1 MKNNSHTHANVL
13 IPEVGLR
20 VKALESLLAEKK
32 AIDPATLDLILETFE
47 TQMGPKNG
55 AKVVAKAWTDPQYR
69 NWLLE
74 DGTAAIKSLGYIGVQ
89 GENMVVLENT
99 PKVHNVVV
107 CTLCSCYPW
116 PTLGLPPIWFKS
128 APYRARV
135 VIEPRSV
142 LKEFGLDIADD
153 VEVRVW
159 DSTAELRYLVLPMRP
174 AGTESL
180 TEQELAAL
188 VTRDSMIG
196 TGVAQS
202 PSH

>member
-1 MKNNSHTHANVL
+1 MQETKRTNVL

-20 VKALESLLAEKK
+20 VKALESLLAEKGV
-32 AIDPATLDLILETFE
+32 IDPSALDLIVETFE

-55 AKVVAKAWTDPQYR
+55 AKVVAKAWTDPDYKK
-69 NWLLE
+69 WLLQ
-74 DGTAAIKSLGYIGVQ
+74 DGTAAIGKLGYIGIQ
-89 GENMVVLENT
+89 GENMVVVENT
-99 PKVHNVVV
+99 PEVHNVVV

-128 APYRARV
+128 APYRSRV
-135 VIEPRSV
+135 VIEPRAV
-142 LKEFGLDIADD
+142 LKEFGVDVSDH

-174 AGTESL
+174 AGTEKFS
-180 TEQELAAL
+180 EAQLAEL

-196 TGVAQS
+196 TGLAKA
-202 PSH
+202 PN

>member
-1 MKNNSHTHANVL
+1 MKTDNHTHANVL

-32 AIDPATLDLILETFE
+32 AIDPAALDLIIETFE

-55 AKVVAKAWTDPQYR
+55 AKVVAKAWTDPKYKK
-69 NWLLE
+69 WLLE

-89 GENMVVLENT
+89 GENMVALENT

-142 LKEFGLDIADD
+142 LKEFGLDIADH

-174 AGTESL
+174 AGTENLS
-180 TEQELAAL
+180 EQELAAL

>member
-1 MKNNSHTHANVL
+1 MKNNDHTHANVL
-13 IPEVGLR
+13 IPDVGLR

-32 AIDPATLDLILETFE
+32 AIDPAALDLIIETFE

-55 AKVVAKAWTDPQYR
+55 AKVVAKAWTDPEYR
-69 NWLLE
+69 KWLLD

-89 GENMVVLENT
+89 GENMVALENT
-99 PKVHNVVV
+99 PSVHNVVV

-142 LKEFGLDIADD
+142 LKEFGLDIADH

-174 AGTESL
+174 AGTENLS
-180 TEQELAAL
+180 EQELAAL

>member
-32 AIDPATLDLILETFE
+32 AIDPATLDLIVETFE

-180 TEQELAAL
+180 TEQELAAH

>member
-1 MKNNSHTHANVL
+1 MEDKNHTHVKVL

-32 AIDPATLDLILETFE
+32 VIDPATLDLIVETFE
-47 TQMGPKNG
+47 KQMGPKNG
-55 AKVVAKAWTDPQYR
+55 AKVIAKAWVDPNYKK
-69 NWLLE
+69 WLLE
-74 DGTAAIKSLGYIGVQ
+74 DGTAAIKSLGFSGVQ
-89 GENMVVLENT
+89 GENMVVVENT

-128 APYRARV
+128 APYRSRV
-135 VIEPRSV
+135 VIDPRSV
-142 LKEFGLDIADD
+142 LKEFGLDISDD

-159 DSTAELRYLVLPMRP
+159 DSTAELRYLVMPMRP
-174 AGTESL
+174 DGTDELS
-180 TEQELAAL
+180 EEELAAL

-202 PSH
+202 ASH

>member
-32 AIDPATLDLILETFE
+32 AIDPAALDLIVETFE

-69 NWLLE
+69 NWLLQ

-89 GENMVVLENT
+89 GENMVALENT

-142 LKEFGLDIADD
+142 LREFGLDIADD

-174 AGTESL
+174 AGTEGLS
-180 TEQELAAL
+180 EQELAAL